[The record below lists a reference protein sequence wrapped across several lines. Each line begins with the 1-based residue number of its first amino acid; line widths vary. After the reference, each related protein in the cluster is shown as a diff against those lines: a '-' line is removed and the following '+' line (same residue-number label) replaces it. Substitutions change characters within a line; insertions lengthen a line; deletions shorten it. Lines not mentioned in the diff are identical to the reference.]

1 MRCPLLRMLSGLF
14 EFADAVVNEPR
25 MFEFAGEALR
35 ADTNFVYMAVLK
47 ETSMDM
53 QISFFVALHI
63 QC

>member
-47 ETSMDM
+47 EPSMEDTRT
-53 QISFFVALHI
+53 
-63 QC
+63 